1 VRLPA
6 GSLER
11 WPVLRLAAEALAG
24 QDPWLVGGTV
34 RDLLLERPIDDVDLL
49 VAADPGSAAK
59 TLAAAEGGH
68 AFELSDRFG
77 AWRVIARDRSWQSD
91 ITAVRDGSIEA
102 DLAHRDFTMNAIAAP
117 LAAPAATDLVDP
129 HGGVVDLEARRLRAV
144 GESSF
149 SDDPVRTMRMARLA
163 SELELDVEA
172 ATRHLARESA
182 AMITDVAAER
192 SYYELRR
199 LLSSDHPLEGLE
211 LMDEVGLVRALL
223 PELEA
228 LKGVEQNPYHHLDV
242 WGHTLEVLRRVLEIE
257 AEPEAVFGPIGAPL
271 AQELAEP
278 LADGMTRSQALRL
291 GALMHD
297 VGKPDTRAVSAE
309 GRILFW
315 GHDELGARM
324 SLEFGRRLR
333 TSAATAEFLALLAR
347 HHLRLGFMVHH
358 RPLSRRDVYRYLR
371 TCEPVEVEVTVLSVA
386 DRLATRGERTR
397 DEAVESHVELAREI
411 AAEAIAWRAAGGPP
425 APPVR
430 GDELI
435 AELGIEPGP
444 RVGEL
449 LETLREATFAGEVSS
464 REQALAF
471 VRSARG

>member
-1 VRLPA
+1 MRLPP

-11 WPVLRLAAEALAG
+11 WPALRLAADALAG
-24 QDPWLVGGTV
+24 REALLVGGTV

-49 VAADPGSAAK
+49 VADDPGGAAK
-59 TLAAAEGGH
+59 ALAAADGGH

-91 ITAVRDGSIEA
+91 ITAIRDGSIEA
-102 DLAHRDFTMNAIAAP
+102 DLALRDFTVNAIAAELADAAELQDP
-117 LAAPAATDLVDP
+117 LGGLRDLD
-129 HGGVVDLEARRLRAV
+129 ARALRAV
-144 GESSF
+144 GARSF

-163 SELELDVEA
+163 CELEFEVDA
-172 ATRHLARESA
+172 GTRRLARDSA
-182 AMITDVAAER
+182 PGIRRVAAER
-192 SYYELRR
+192 TFYELRR
-199 LLSSDHPLEGLE
+199 LLASSRPLSGLE
-211 LMDEVGLVRALL
+211 LMDEAGLVHEVL
-223 PELEA
+223 PELDA

-257 AEPEAVFGPIGAPL
+257 ADPEAVFGPVGA
-271 AQELAEP
+271 AVARELARP
-278 LADGMTRSQALRL
+278 LADGMSRAEGLRL

-297 VGKPDTRAVSAE
+297 VGKPGTRAVNEE

-315 GHDELGARM
+315 GHDELGAQM
-324 SLEFGRRLR
+324 SRDFGRRLR
-333 TSAATAEFLALLAR
+333 TSRLTAEFLAMLAR
-347 HHLRLGFMVHH
+347 HHLRLGFLVHH
-358 RPLSRRDVYRYLR
+358 RPLSRRDIYRYMHA
-371 TCEPVEVEVTVLSVA
+371 CEPVEVEVTVLSVA

-397 DEAVESHVELAREI
+397 DEAVESHLELAREI
-411 AAEAIAWRAAGGPP
+411 AAEAIAWREAGGAP

-464 REQALAF
+464 REEALAF
-471 VRSARG
+471 VRPARG